1 MRDKL
6 LTIFIAREAAAKE
19 GMEGME
25 FNFLF
30 KKGAAAKEDD
40 SIFNGLKLG

>member
-1 MRDKL
+1 MTDKF
-6 LTIFIAREAAAKE
+6 LTAFIAREAAAK
-19 GMEGME
+19 EGME